1 MAGKIVDRAVVEKKI
16 ESLRKCL
23 LRVEQRCPGSVGA
36 LLRDID
42 AQDVLVLNLSRAV
55 QLCVDI
61 SLHVLSSR
69 DLPVPE
75 TMGQA
80 FAELS
85 SAGIIDDDLAEKM
98 RKAVGFRNVAVHNY
112 DEINWAIVY
121 SIAQGRL
128 VDFRQF
134 VSRILEVL

>member
-1 MAGKIVDRAVVEKKI
+1 MDKLVVEQKI

-23 LRVEQRCPGSVGA
+23 LRVEQRCPNSLED

-61 SLHVLSSR
+61 SLHILSGR
-69 DLPVPE
+69 DQPVPE

-80 FAELS
+80 FTELAAEGIINNELS
-85 SAGIIDDDLAEKM
+85 EKM
-98 RKAVGFRNVAVHNY
+98 RKAVGFRNIAIHNY
-112 DEINWAIVY
+112 EEINWAIVY
-121 SIAQGRL
+121 AIAKEKRI
-128 VDFRQF
+128 DFKQF
-134 VSRILEVL
+134 AKQILSAITVK

>member
-1 MAGKIVDRAVVEKKI
+1 MDKLVIQNKI

-23 LRVEQRCPGSVGA
+23 LRVEQRCPDSLDA
-36 LLRDID
+36 LLQDID

-61 SLHVLSSR
+61 SLHLLSG
-69 DLPVPE
+69 LEQPVPD

-80 FAELS
+80 FTELAAS
-85 SAGIIDDDLAEKM
+85 GIIDNELAEKM
-98 RKAVGFRNVAVHNY
+98 RRAVGFRNIAIHNY

-121 SIAQGRL
+121 AIARERL
-128 VDFRQF
+128 VDFRLF
-134 VSRILEVL
+134 VQQIMDE